1 MAIGRSEDRDTPW
14 NPMVLRHHHPCL
26 GPDPRNPSG
35 PAVIRPHH
43 TGRTYD
49 CNRPAAIAAAHP
61 CETGAVHIWIPAFAV
76 TTGKSMRALDFGIGL
91 QPRRRESRAAVAPAL
106 AL

>member
-61 CETGAVHIWIPAFAV
+61 CETGAVHIWVPAFAG
-76 TTGKSMRALDFGIGL
+76 TTGESMRALDIVIGL
-91 QPRRRESRAAVAPAL
+91 RPLARRA
-106 AL
+106 